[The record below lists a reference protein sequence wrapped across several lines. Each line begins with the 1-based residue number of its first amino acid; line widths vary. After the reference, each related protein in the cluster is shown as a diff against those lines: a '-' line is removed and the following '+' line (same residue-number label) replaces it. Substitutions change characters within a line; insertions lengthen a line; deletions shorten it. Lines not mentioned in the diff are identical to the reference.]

1 MTNALFSLIAQTT
14 TAPAAPANTGLL
26 GNLIVMIV
34 AMFVMIYFLFI
45 RPQQVQRKQLQQR
58 MDSLQT
64 GDRVVTSA
72 GIHGLVHNIKDKTVI
87 LKIADNTMVE
97 FDKSA
102 VAIVLKKDA

>member
-1 MTNALFSLIAQTT
+1 
-14 TAPAAPANTGLL
+14 
-26 GNLIVMIV
+26 
-34 AMFVMIYFLFI
+34 MFYFLLI

-58 MDSLQT
+58 MDSLQA

-102 VAIVLKKDA
+102 VAIVLKKEA